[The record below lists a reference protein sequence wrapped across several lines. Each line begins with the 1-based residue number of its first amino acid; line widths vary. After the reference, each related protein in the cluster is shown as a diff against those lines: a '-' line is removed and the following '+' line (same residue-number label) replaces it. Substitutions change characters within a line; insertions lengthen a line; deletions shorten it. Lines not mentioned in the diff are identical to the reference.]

1 MASQEAYVK
10 RVIEIFNLRPDDL
23 DTSPNIFCEVFR
35 VCQFTTTTTT
45 RTRTTTT
52 TTLSTTEIIE
62 NTTTLPEI
70 HDTNDIYLNAQSYAE
85 YDLEKNIFKLEIFLI
100 LGQKLYM

>member
-35 VCQFTTTTTT
+35 VCQFTTTTT
-45 RTRTTTT
+45 
-52 TTLSTTEIIE
+52 LSTTEIIE
-62 NTTTLPEI
+62 TTTTLPEI